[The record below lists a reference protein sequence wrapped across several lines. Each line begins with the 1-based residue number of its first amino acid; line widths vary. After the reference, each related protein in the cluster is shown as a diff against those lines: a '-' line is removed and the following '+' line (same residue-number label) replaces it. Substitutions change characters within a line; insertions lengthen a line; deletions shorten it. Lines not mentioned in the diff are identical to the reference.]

1 MLSFWKKGNTI
12 EASKALKDAE
22 KCCEKTSDQ
31 TLLKDIYRELTILNC
46 EIGASDLALQYAHK
60 QLSAARKDGDNR
72 RRKIKR
78 ALQTENSLLS
88 ETNKKLSESET
99 ELGKENSTMRKRV
112 DCCPSRLRTAKNGL
126 EIITRIENNNL
137 PASDWRD
144 TKDFT
149 YAVMYY
155 MSKHPSLIDMIDAE
169 YDRLTDFEI
178 ITIFIS
184 STQQKQP
191 ILLRRGNKNCQFCC
205 VEEIKW
211 LYLQKKNQLW

>member
-1 MLSFWKKGNTI
+1 MWGQLLSHSHSEYLYGEQSLNIIRVLSFWKKGNTI

-112 DCCPSRLRTAKNGL
+112 DLLSKSLADSK
-126 EIITRIENNNL
+126 ERIGNNHKDREQQ
-137 PASDWRD
+137 PAS
-144 TKDFT
+144 
-149 YAVMYY
+149 
-155 MSKHPSLIDMIDAE
+155 L
-169 YDRLTDFEI
+169 RLERHER
-178 ITIFIS
+178 
-184 STQQKQP
+184 
-191 ILLRRGNKNCQFCC
+191 LHVCGNVLH
-205 VEEIKW
+205 VEASEF
-211 LYLQKKNQLW
+211 N